1 MLLVSL
7 LVLEREK
14 DGDSKTEGEPQ
25 AAKHASL
32 GLVPASTRVLEELLL
47 WLGVLMAYP
56 GLQAPA
62 FQSSWYIQRQ
72 GVQLGRA

>member
-32 GLVPASTRVLEELLL
+32 GLVPASTRVLEERLC
-47 WLGVLMAYP
+47 GC
-56 GLQAPA
+56 G
-62 FQSSWYIQRQ
+62 F
-72 GVQLGRA
+72 